1 VAISL
6 VPIHG
11 EDICKRKLKEVANVY
26 MQHVSRRT
34 VMLSFLILCSF
45 DSSLLV
51 KYLRREN
58 LIITLNICFGTTEIT
73 LTTTRT
79 PDGVLKSDAKTC
91 AEKQILFRSNTSNAF
106 AEKISVSN
114 ATTTSNMTQ
123 PLAEL

>member
-1 VAISL
+1 MAISL
-6 VPIHG
+6 VPILG
-11 EDICKRKLKEVANVY
+11 EGICKRKLKEVANVY

-45 DSSLLV
+45 SSFLLA

-58 LIITLNICFGTTEIT
+58 LIIILNICFGTTEIT
-73 LTTTRT
+73 LTTIRT

-91 AEKQILFRSNTSNAF
+91 VEKQILFHNNTSNAF

-114 ATTTSNMTQ
+114 AITTSNMTQ
-123 PLAEL
+123 QLAES